1 MIPTNQRGEKRVDSA
16 IRTQGLSV
24 KFGQVQALKN
34 VSLDFSGTSLGLLG
48 PNGAGKSTLIKTLL
62 GMIDPD
68 EGEASVLG
76 IDCRKDRIRLRRRVG
91 YVPEKDC
98 HIPGMTAADYV
109 TLGGE
114 LAGMRRA
121 DAIERA
127 HEMIRF
133 CGIGEARYRPV
144 DGFSAGMKQRIKLA
158 QALVHDPDLIFLDEP
173 TNGLDPEGRI
183 LLLNVLKELHQKQN
197 IRIIISSHLLR
208 DVEYVCDSVI
218 VVKQGEV
225 VRQGTIAE
233 LKEISDRRWAIRV
246 RGPVEEFSQ
255 KLLASG
261 GQVLSNEG
269 ENLEVQTPESGS
281 QILIEI
287 AHSTGCQVRHLQRI
301 ELRLEDAFMN
311 TMRDDSKGRS

>member
-1 MIPTNQRGEKRVDSA
+1 MDTA
-16 IRTQGLSV
+16 IEISELSV
-24 KFGQVQALKN
+24 RFGDVQALKD
-34 VSLDFSGTSLGLLG
+34 VSFRFQGKSLGLLG

-62 GMIDPD
+62 GMIDPS
-68 EGEASVLG
+68 EGRAKVLG
-76 IDCRKDRIRLRRRVG
+76 IDCRSQRIALRKRVG

-114 LAGMRRA
+114 LAGMRRR

-133 CGIGEARYRPV
+133 CGVGEARYRPV

-183 LLLNVLKELHQKQN
+183 LLLNVLRELHQQMG
-197 IRIIISSHLLR
+197 IRIVISSHLLR
-208 DVEYVCDSVI
+208 DVEYVCESVV
-218 VVKQGEV
+218 VVKLGEI
-225 VRQGTIAE
+225 VREGTIAD
-233 LKEISDRRWAIRV
+233 LKEISDRRWEMRV
-246 RGPVEEFSQ
+246 RGDLQRFNLALENRGVEIIKST
-255 KLLASG
+255 
-261 GQVLSNEG
+261 G
-269 ENLEVQTPESGS
+269 EEMEVQTPNPGSDCILRSAEESACR
-281 QILIEI
+281 I
-287 AHSTGCQVRHLQRI
+287 RRLQRR

-311 TMRDDSKGRS
+311 TMNDAPEEDARDDS

>member
-1 MIPTNQRGEKRVDSA
+1 MNSA
-16 IRTQGLSV
+16 IHTEGLSV
-24 KFGQVQALKN
+24 HFGSVKALDS
-34 VSLDFSGTSLGLLG
+34 VSFDYAGGSLGLLG

-62 GMIDPD
+62 GMIKPKS
-68 EGEASVLG
+68 GRASVLG
-76 IDCRKDRIRLRRRVG
+76 IDCRKDRISLRRRVG

-98 HIPGMTAADYV
+98 HVPGMTAADYV

-114 LAGMRRA
+114 LAGMSRR
-121 DAIERA
+121 DAVERA

-133 CGIGEARYRPV
+133 CGVGEARYRPV

-183 LLLNVLKELHQKQN
+183 LLLNVLKELHKKQG

-208 DVEYVCDSVI
+208 DVEYVCESVV
-218 VVKQGEV
+218 VVKAGRV

-233 LKEISDRRWAIRV
+233 LKEISDRRWGMRV
-246 RGPVEEFSQ
+246 RGDIPSYV
-255 KLLASG
+255 KLLQEAG
-261 GQVLSNEG
+261 AEVIDLDG
-269 ENLEVQTPESGS
+269 EKLEIQTPAPGSGLLLKLARAS
-281 QILIEI
+281 
-287 AHSTGCQVRHLQRI
+287 GCQVRRLQRR

-311 TMRDDSKGRS
+311 TMRDDAKEILDGGS

>member
-1 MIPTNQRGEKRVDSA
+1 MDSA
-16 IRTQGLSV
+16 IHTSGLTVRYGKV
-24 KFGQVQALKN
+24 KALDE
-34 VSLDFSGTSLGLLG
+34 VTFDFSGASLGLLG

-62 GMIDPD
+62 GMIEPQ
-68 EGEASVLG
+68 EGFANVLG
-76 IDCRKDRIRLRRRVG
+76 IDCRRDRVKLRRRVG

-114 LAGMRRA
+114 LAGMSRR

-133 CGIGEARYRPV
+133 CGVGEARYRPV

-183 LLLNVLKELHQKQN
+183 LLLNVLKQLHQKHG
-197 IRIIISSHLLR
+197 IRIVISSHLLR
-208 DVEYVCDSVI
+208 DVEYVCESV
-218 VVKQGEV
+218 VVVRQGQV

-233 LKEISDRRWAIRV
+233 LKEISDRRWDLRV
-246 RGPVEEFSQ
+246 RGNLDAFRSG
-255 KLLASG
+255 LLAIG
-261 GQVLSNEG
+261 GEILSENG
-269 ENLEVQTPESGS
+269 ENLEVQTAQAGS
-281 QILIEI
+281 ETLLKAARE
-287 AHSTGCQVRHLQRI
+287 AGCQVRRLQRK

-311 TMRDDSKGRS
+311 TIRDEEGSADGRS

>member
-1 MIPTNQRGEKRVDSA
+1 MESA
-16 IRTQGLSV
+16 IRVEGLSV
-24 KFGQVQALKN
+24 RFGKVQALTR

-48 PNGAGKSTLIKTLL
+48 PNGAGKSTLIKSLL

-68 EGEASVLG
+68 EGHASVLG
-76 IDCRKDRIRLRRRVG
+76 IDCRKERIRLRRRVG

-109 TLGGE
+109 TMGGE
-114 LAGMRRA
+114 LAGMSRS

-208 DVEYVCDSVI
+208 DVEYVCDSVV
-218 VVKQGEV
+218 VVKQGQV

-233 LKEISDRRWAIRV
+233 LKGISDRRWGIRI
-246 RGPVEEFSQ
+246 RGDSEAFIREFTE
-255 KLLASG
+255 KG
-261 GQVLSNEG
+261 GVVLSESG
-269 ENLEVQTPESGS
+269 ENLEVQTTEPGS
-281 QILIEI
+281 KILMAI
-287 AHSTGCQVRHLQRI
+287 AHSTGCQVRNLQRK
-301 ELRLEDAFMN
+301 ELRLEDAFMD
-311 TMRDDSKGRS
+311 TMRDDSKGKV